1 MAGREKYNE
10 IKWSNSKANFQKW
23 CDGKTG
29 FPIVDACMRQ
39 MNTTGF
45 MHNRGRMIVASFLT
59 KDLLIDWRWGEKY
72 FATQLQDYN
81 ISANNGGWQWAAG
94 TGTDSQPYF
103 RIFNPWT
110 QTKSY
115 DPNCEYI
122 KKWVPELED
131 VDNKD
136 IHDWE
141 KKYKLYKDLKYPEPI
156 VNHKEER
163 LNTLKVYKKYIN

>member
-1 MAGREKYNE
+1 MNGV
-10 IKWSNSKANFQKW
+10 IKFFTSETIFIICYCGNSAW
-23 CDGKTG
+23 L
-29 FPIVDACMRQ
+29 RQ
-39 MNTTGF
+39 
-45 MHNRGRMIVASFLT
+45 S
-59 KDLLIDWRWGEKY
+59 LLY

-103 RIFNPWT
+103 RIFNPWS
-110 QTKSY
+110 QSKSY

-122 KKWVPELED
+122 KKWVPELEK

-156 VNHKEER
+156 VDHKKER
-163 LNTLKVYKKYIN
+163 LNTLAVYKKYIN